1 MSPCDEAKWKLDRN
15 KDRYNMKKSFMGKW
29 FNDNEEG
36 HVWELEN
43 LKKSIEALTEFINR
57 ECCDDCQK

>member
-15 KDRYNMKKSFMGKW
+15 KDCYNMRKSFMEKW
-29 FNDNEEG
+29 FNDNEAG
-36 HVWELEN
+36 HVGELEN
-43 LKKSIEALTEFINR
+43 LKKFIETLAEFINR